1 MIDEATKQRILDAA
15 KIEEVVGDFVTLRR
29 RGVNLIGLCPFHN
42 EKTPSFTVSPAKNIC
57 KCFGCGKGG
66 TPVNFIMQHEH
77 LDFPD
82 ALRYLAKKYNIEI
95 VEKELTAEQMQAR
108 TKRESMMAL
117 NEFAGRYF
125 TTQLWKTEEGQ
136 NIGLSYF
143 RERGFSD
150 TILQKFQVGYSLNQ
164 YRALSD
170 QAIQSGFSAKLL
182 TEIGLATRNDRD
194 QLTDR
199 FRGRVIFPVHSLSGR
214 IVAFGGRVLQQTE
227 KTAKYV
233 NSPESEVYHKS
244 NELYGI
250 YFAKDSIVR
259 NDSVYLVEG
268 YTDVLSMHEAGIEN
282 VVASSGT
289 SLTHG
294 QIRMIH
300 RFTNN
305 ITVLYD
311 GDSAGIKASLRGI
324 DLLLEEGMNVKV
336 VLLPE
341 GEDPDSFAKSHNAN
355 ELIDYIK
362 QHQTDFIQFKSNL
375 LLHEAGNDPIKKAQL
390 INDIVQSIAIIPD
403 TITRSVYIQDCAHR
417 FNMRESLLGEAVQ
430 KARNQAKQQQ
440 KDPKET
446 AQNQPSLLPVLDA
459 QAVSGAQQ
467 TPNTAPT
474 NLPYTYAQEQVIM
487 RYVIN
492 YGKQPL
498 AFYDEETNEYVYM
511 DLVAY
516 VDAILRQD
524 DMPLQYPMHV
534 SMLQEALNTTD
545 TDLRSYFLNHTN
557 LAIQN
562 YAFALVEDKYEH
574 CRSNKVEEAKDLT
587 KHLSQV
593 LPQVVLEFKMR
604 VVKGLLKELSDQ
616 IKALSTQ
623 ADSPQLYE
631 LFKQQAELI
640 QMQRAIADSLKESKI
655 HRLF

>member
-108 TKRESMMAL
+108 TQRESMMAL

-125 TTQLWKTEEGQ
+125 CTQLWKTEEGQ
-136 NIGLSYF
+136 SVGLSYF

-150 TILQKFQVGYSLNQ
+150 AILQKFQLGYSLNQ

-170 QAIQSGFSAKLL
+170 EAIKSGFSANLL
-182 TEIGLATRNDRD
+182 TDLGLATRNDRQ

-214 IVAFGGRVLQQTE
+214 IVAFGGRVLVQSD
-227 KTAKYV
+227 KSAKYV
-233 NSPESEVYHKS
+233 NSPESEIYHKS

-259 NDSVYLVEG
+259 HDAVYLVEG

-289 SLTHG
+289 SLTQG

-311 GDSAGIKASLRGI
+311 GDAAGIKASLRGI

-336 VLLPE
+336 VLLPD

-355 ELIDYIK
+355 ELIDYIQ

-375 LLHEAGNDPIKKAQL
+375 LLHEAGNDPIKRATL
-390 INDIVQSIAIIPD
+390 INDIVQSIAVIPD
-403 TITRSVYIQDCAHR
+403 TITRSVYVQDCAQR
-417 FNMRESLLGEAVQ
+417 FSMRENLLMEAVQ
-430 KARNQAKQQQ
+430 KVRQNKTQQ
-440 KDPKET
+440 KLVTPQET
-446 AQNQPSLLPVLDA
+446 ATPVYVPIA
-459 QAVSGAQQ
+459 PQ
-467 TPNTAPT
+467 TTAPQT
-474 NLPYTYAQEQVIM
+474 VDATLPYTYLQEQVIM
-487 RYVIN
+487 RYLIN
-492 YGKQPL
+492 YGKHL
-498 AFYDEETNEYVYM
+498 LVFKDEETGE
-511 DLVAY
+511 DISLSLSEY
-516 VDAILRQD
+516 VDAVLEQD
-524 DMPLQYPMHV
+524 EMFLQYPLHGQL
-534 SMLQEALNTTD
+534 LQETLACPEED
-545 TDLRSYFLNHTN
+545 VRHYFLNHPDI
-557 LAIQN
+557 AIQN
-562 YAFALVEDKYEH
+562 YTFSLVEDKYER
-574 CRSNKVEEAKDLT
+574 CRNEKDTSNADQLT

-593 LPQVVLEFKMR
+593 MPQVVLEFKMR
-604 VVKGLLKELSDQ
+604 MVKGWLKDLSGQIKQAQIANDWNQVRELLKRQVELTD
-616 IKALSTQ
+616 TQ
-623 ADSPQLYE
+623 
-631 LFKQQAELI
+631 KI
-640 QMQRAIADSLKESKI
+640 IADSLKESKI
-655 HRLF
+655 HRF

>member
-95 VEKELTAEQMQAR
+95 VEKELTAEQIQAR
-108 TKRESMMAL
+108 TQRESMMAL

-125 TTQLWKTEEGQ
+125 VNQLWKTEEGQ
-136 NIGLSYF
+136 SVGLSYF

-150 TILQKFQVGYSLNQ
+150 ATLQKFQLGYSLNQ

-170 QAIQSGFSAKLL
+170 QAIKSGFSAKLL
-182 TEIGLATRNDRD
+182 TDLGLATRGDRE

-199 FRGRVIFPVHSLSGR
+199 FRGRVIFPVHTLSGR
-214 IVAFGGRVLQQTE
+214 IVAFGGRVLVQSD

-233 NSPESEVYHKS
+233 NSPESEIYHKS

-259 NDSVYLVEG
+259 NDAVYLVEG

-289 SLTHG
+289 SLTQG

-311 GDSAGIKASLRGI
+311 GDAAGIKASIRGI

-336 VLLPE
+336 VLLPD
-341 GEDPDSFAKSHNAN
+341 GEDPDSFAKSHNAD
-355 ELIDYIK
+355 EFIDYIK
-362 QHQTDFIQFKSNL
+362 HHQTDFIQFKSNL
-375 LLHEAGNDPIKKAQL
+375 LLREAGNDPIKKAAL
-390 INDIVQSIAIIPD
+390 INDIVQSIAVIPD
-403 TITRSVYIQDCAHR
+403 TITRSVYVQDCAQR
-417 FNMRESLLGEAVQ
+417 FAMREALLMEAVQ
-430 KARNQAKQQQ
+430 KLRQQ
-440 KDPKET
+440 KTTEQKV
-446 AQNQPSLLPVLDA
+446 QPQSDVQPVY
-459 QAVSGAQQ
+459 VPES
-467 TPNTAPT
+467 TPNISIESSAST
-474 NLPYTYAQEQVIM
+474 PYTFLQEQVIM

-492 YGKQPL
+492 HGKQML
-498 AFYDEETNEYVYM
+498 AFKDEETDEDILLSLSEYVEAV
-511 DLVAY
+511 LQ
-516 VDAILRQD
+516 QD
-524 DMPLQYPMHV
+524 DMPLQYPLHQKL
-534 SMLQEALNTTD
+534 LQEALACAD
-545 TDLRSYFLNHTN
+545 DDVRQYFLNHPD
-557 LAIQN
+557 ISVQN
-562 YAFALVEDKYEH
+562 YAFALVEDRYER
-574 CRSNKVEEAKDLT
+574 CRNEKDISDDAQLT

-593 LPQVVLEFKMR
+593 MPQVVLEFKLR
-604 VVKGLLKELSDQ
+604 VVKGWLKEVSAQIKQAQITNNWDQMRELLKRQVELTD
-616 IKALSTQ
+616 
-623 ADSPQLYE
+623 
-631 LFKQQAELI
+631 
-640 QMQRAIADSLKESKI
+640 MQRMIADSLKESKI
-655 HRLF
+655 HRF

>member
-95 VEKELTAEQMQAR
+95 VEKELTAEQIQAR
-108 TKRESMMAL
+108 TQRESMMAL

-125 TTQLWKTEEGQ
+125 VNQLWKTEEGQ
-136 NIGLSYF
+136 SVGLSYF

-150 TILQKFQVGYSLNQ
+150 ATLQKFQLGYSLNQ

-170 QAIQSGFSAKLL
+170 QAIKSGFSAKLL
-182 TEIGLATRNDRD
+182 TELGLATRGDRE

-199 FRGRVIFPVHSLSGR
+199 FRGRVVFPVHTLSGR
-214 IVAFGGRVLQQTE
+214 IVAFGGRVLVQSD

-233 NSPESEVYHKS
+233 NSPESEIYHKS

-259 NDSVYLVEG
+259 NDAVYLVEG

-289 SLTHG
+289 SLTQG

-311 GDSAGIKASLRGI
+311 GDAAGIKASIRGI

-336 VLLPE
+336 VLLPD
-341 GEDPDSFAKSHNAN
+341 GEDPDSFAKSHNAD
-355 ELIDYIK
+355 EFIDYIK
-362 QHQTDFIQFKSNL
+362 HNF
-375 LLHEAGNDPIKKAQL
+375 
-390 INDIVQSIAIIPD
+390 
-403 TITRSVYIQDCAHR
+403 
-417 FNMRESLLGEAVQ
+417 
-430 KARNQAKQQQ
+430 
-440 KDPKET
+440 
-446 AQNQPSLLPVLDA
+446 
-459 QAVSGAQQ
+459 
-467 TPNTAPT
+467 
-474 NLPYTYAQEQVIM
+474 
-487 RYVIN
+487 
-492 YGKQPL
+492 
-498 AFYDEETNEYVYM
+498 
-511 DLVAY
+511 
-516 VDAILRQD
+516 
-524 DMPLQYPMHV
+524 
-534 SMLQEALNTTD
+534 
-545 TDLRSYFLNHTN
+545 
-557 LAIQN
+557 
-562 YAFALVEDKYEH
+562 
-574 CRSNKVEEAKDLT
+574 
-587 KHLSQV
+587 
-593 LPQVVLEFKMR
+593 
-604 VVKGLLKELSDQ
+604 
-616 IKALSTQ
+616 
-623 ADSPQLYE
+623 
-631 LFKQQAELI
+631 
-640 QMQRAIADSLKESKI
+640 
-655 HRLF
+655 

>member
-95 VEKELTAEQMQAR
+95 VEKELTAQEMQQR

-117 NEFAGRYF
+117 NAFAQKYF

-136 NIGLSYF
+136 SVGLAYF

-150 TILQKFQVGYSLNQ
+150 AILQKFQVGYSLNQ

-170 QAIQSGFSAKLL
+170 QAIQSGFSAPLL
-182 TEIGLATRNDRD
+182 TEIGLATRNERE

-214 IVAFGGRVLQQTE
+214 VVAFGGRVLVKSD

-289 SLTHG
+289 SLTYG

-336 VLLPE
+336 VLLPT

-355 ELIDYIK
+355 ELIDYI
-362 QHQTDFIQFKSNL
+362 QQQQTDFIQFKSNL

-403 TITRSVYIQDCAHR
+403 TITRSVYIQDCAMR

-430 KARNQAKQQQ
+430 KARSQSKQQ
-440 KDPKET
+440 KEPKEEST
-446 AQNQPSLLPVLDA
+446 NQPSILPVIDA
-459 QAVSGAQQ
+459 QTLSNTTQ
-467 TPNTAPT
+467 TPVATPT
-474 NLPYTYAQEQVIM
+474 SLPYTYAQEQVIM

-492 YGKQPL
+492 YGKEQL
-498 AFYDEETNEYVYM
+498 TFYDAESNENFAISLVEYV
-511 DLVAY
+511 DL
-516 VDAILRQD
+516 ILQED
-524 DMPLQYPMHV
+524 NMPLQYPMHV
-534 SMLQEALNTTD
+534 SMLQEALQSTA
-545 TDLRSYFLNHTN
+545 TDLRSYFLNHAN

-562 YAFALVEDKYEH
+562 YAFALIEDKYEH
-574 CRSNKVEEAKDLT
+574 CRTNKVEEAKDLS

-604 VVKGLLKELSDQ
+604 TVKGQLKTLSDQ
-616 IKALSTQ
+616 IKSLSGQ
-623 ADSPQLYE
+623 SDSELLYT

-640 QMQRAIADSLKESKI
+640 QLQRSIADSLKESKI

>member
-95 VEKELTAEQMQAR
+95 VEKELTAEQIQAR
-108 TKRESMMAL
+108 TQRESMMAL

-125 TTQLWKTEEGQ
+125 VNQLWKTEEGQ
-136 NIGLSYF
+136 SVGLSYF

-150 TILQKFQVGYSLNQ
+150 ATLQKFQLGYSLNQ

-170 QAIQSGFSAKLL
+170 QAIKSGFSAKLL
-182 TEIGLATRNDRD
+182 TDLGLATRGDRE

-199 FRGRVIFPVHSLSGR
+199 FRGRVIFPVHTLSGR
-214 IVAFGGRVLQQTE
+214 IVAFGGRVLVQSD

-233 NSPESEVYHKS
+233 NSPESEIYHKS

-259 NDSVYLVEG
+259 NDAVYLVEG

-289 SLTHG
+289 SLTQG

-311 GDSAGIKASLRGI
+311 GDAAGIKASIRGI

-336 VLLPE
+336 VLLPD
-341 GEDPDSFAKSHNAN
+341 GEDPDSFAKSHNAD
-355 ELIDYIK
+355 EFIDYIK
-362 QHQTDFIQFKSNL
+362 HHQTDFIQFKSNL
-375 LLHEAGNDPIKKAQL
+375 
-390 INDIVQSIAIIPD
+390 
-403 TITRSVYIQDCAHR
+403 TIRRDC
-417 FNMRESLLGEAVQ
+417 
-430 KARNQAKQQQ
+430 
-440 KDPKET
+440 
-446 AQNQPSLLPVLDA
+446 
-459 QAVSGAQQ
+459 
-467 TPNTAPT
+467 
-474 NLPYTYAQEQVIM
+474 
-487 RYVIN
+487 
-492 YGKQPL
+492 
-498 AFYDEETNEYVYM
+498 
-511 DLVAY
+511 
-516 VDAILRQD
+516 
-524 DMPLQYPMHV
+524 
-534 SMLQEALNTTD
+534 
-545 TDLRSYFLNHTN
+545 
-557 LAIQN
+557 
-562 YAFALVEDKYEH
+562 
-574 CRSNKVEEAKDLT
+574 
-587 KHLSQV
+587 
-593 LPQVVLEFKMR
+593 
-604 VVKGLLKELSDQ
+604 
-616 IKALSTQ
+616 
-623 ADSPQLYE
+623 
-631 LFKQQAELI
+631 
-640 QMQRAIADSLKESKI
+640 
-655 HRLF
+655 

>member
-95 VEKELTAEQMQAR
+95 VEKELTAQEMQQR

-117 NEFAGRYF
+117 NAFAQKYF

-136 NIGLSYF
+136 SVGLAYF

-150 TILQKFQVGYSLNQ
+150 AILQKFQVGYSLNQ

-170 QAIQSGFSAKLL
+170 QAIQSGFSAPLL
-182 TEIGLATRNDRD
+182 TEIGLATRNERE

-214 IVAFGGRVLQQTE
+214 VVAFGGRVLVKSD

-289 SLTHG
+289 SLTYG

-336 VLLPE
+336 VLLPT

-355 ELIDYIK
+355 ELIDYI
-362 QHQTDFIQFKSNL
+362 QQQQTDFIQFKSNL

-403 TITRSVYIQDCAHR
+403 TITRSVYIQDCAMR

-430 KARNQAKQQQ
+430 KARSQSKQQ
-440 KDPKET
+440 KEPKEEST
-446 AQNQPSLLPVLDA
+446 NQPSILPVIDA
-459 QAVSGAQQ
+459 QTLSNATQ
-467 TPNTAPT
+467 TPVAAPT
-474 NLPYTYAQEQVIM
+474 SLPYTYAQEQVIM

-492 YGKQPL
+492 YGKEQL
-498 AFYDEETNEYVYM
+498 TFYDVESNENFAISLVEYV
-511 DLVAY
+511 DL
-516 VDAILRQD
+516 ILQED
-524 DMPLQYPMHV
+524 NMPLQYPMHV
-534 SMLQEALNTTD
+534 SMLQEALQSTA
-545 TDLRSYFLNHTN
+545 TDLRSYFLNHAN

-562 YAFALVEDKYEH
+562 YAFALIEDKYEH
-574 CRSNKVEEAKDLT
+574 CRTNKVEEAKNLS

-604 VVKGLLKELSDQ
+604 TVKGQLKTLSDQ
-616 IKALSTQ
+616 IKSLSGQ
-623 ADSPQLYE
+623 SDSELLYT

-640 QMQRAIADSLKESKI
+640 QLQRSIADSLKESKI

>member
-95 VEKELTAEQMQAR
+95 VEKELTAQEMQQR

-117 NEFAGRYF
+117 NAFAQKYF

-136 NIGLSYF
+136 SVGLAYF

-150 TILQKFQVGYSLNQ
+150 AILQKFQVGYSLNQ

-170 QAIQSGFSAKLL
+170 QAIQSGFSALLL
-182 TEIGLATRNDRD
+182 TEIGLATRNERE

-214 IVAFGGRVLQQTE
+214 VVAFGGRVLVKSD

-289 SLTHG
+289 SLTYG

-336 VLLPE
+336 VLLPT

-355 ELIDYIK
+355 ELIDYI
-362 QHQTDFIQFKSNL
+362 QQQQTDFIQFKSNL

-403 TITRSVYIQDCAHR
+403 TITRSVYIQDCAMR

-430 KARNQAKQQQ
+430 KARSQSKQQ
-440 KDPKET
+440 KEPKEEST
-446 AQNQPSLLPVLDA
+446 NQPSILPVIDA
-459 QAVSGAQQ
+459 QTLSNTTQ
-467 TPNTAPT
+467 TPVAAPT
-474 NLPYTYAQEQVIM
+474 SLPYTYAQEQVIM

-492 YGKQPL
+492 YGKQQL
-498 AFYDEETNEYVYM
+498 TFYDAESNENFAISLVEYV
-511 DLVAY
+511 DL
-516 VDAILRQD
+516 ILQED
-524 DMPLQYPMHV
+524 NMPLQYPMHV
-534 SMLQEALNTTD
+534 SMLQEALQSTA
-545 TDLRSYFLNHTN
+545 TDLRSYFLNHAN

-562 YAFALVEDKYEH
+562 YAFALIEDKYEH
-574 CRSNKVEEAKDLT
+574 CRTNKVEEAKDLS

-604 VVKGLLKELSDQ
+604 TVKGQLKTLSDQ
-616 IKALSTQ
+616 IKSLSGQ
-623 ADSPQLYE
+623 SDSELLYT

-640 QMQRAIADSLKESKI
+640 QLQRSIADSLKESKI